1 MGKQGHFPLPTPTP
15 NPTFQSVRDRLIGWR
30 TFSIVPFVKE
40 RIFAVYS
47 LGKIQDGSRGI
58 NENRFG
64 VYILQ
69 SLFLRSKTG
78 QHGYILE
85 MVISCENSYGIHVS
99 PRKVSNRKTGIS
111 FQSFTFCSN
120 RPLHRSPFDGLPP
133 FHGFFS
139 LWHGPVR
146 ENPSTPLV
154 LERLERLKISIITK
168 FESEIWGE
176 DKAPQFC
183 ENLQTFVWWG
193 TSLWR
198 PLPPPPTPQT
208 YYSKRL

>member
-1 MGKQGHFPLPTPTP
+1 MGKQGHFPLPHPIPRSSLCATGSSGEEHFPL
-15 NPTFQSVRDRLIGWR
+15 FLSY
-30 TFSIVPFVKE
+30 
-40 RIFAVYS
+40 AVYS
-47 LGKIQDGSRGI
+47 LAKIQDGSRGI

-69 SLFLRSKTG
+69 SLFLRSKIG

-139 LWHGPVR
+139 L
-146 ENPSTPLV
+146 
-154 LERLERLKISIITK
+154 
-168 FESEIWGE
+168 
-176 DKAPQFC
+176 
-183 ENLQTFVWWG
+183 
-193 TSLWR
+193 
-198 PLPPPPTPQT
+198 
-208 YYSKRL
+208 

>member
-1 MGKQGHFPLPTPTP
+1 M
-15 NPTFQSVRDRLIGWR
+15 
-30 TFSIVPFVKE
+30 
-40 RIFAVYS
+40 
-47 LGKIQDGSRGI
+47 
-58 NENRFG
+58 
-64 VYILQ
+64 
-69 SLFLRSKTG
+69 
-78 QHGYILE
+78 E

-154 LERLERLKISIITK
+154 LERLERLKISIITNLKVK
-168 FESEIWGE
+168 FEVKIKLRNFAKIYRRLYGGGQVC
-176 DKAPQFC
+176 DAPY
-183 ENLQTFVWWG
+183 
-193 TSLWR
+193 
-198 PLPPPPTPQT
+198 PLPPPPHPPNILFQT
-208 YYSKRL
+208 SVKFRAFEVSYISSLVFNKLFFQTWQFY